1 MATLWND
8 QKKVA
13 AIVFVIFCTL
23 LFSVE
28 LFAGLSSLLGA
39 VLLGLLLHKR
49 WINFLVLLAGYMAVI
64 TYFEI
69 AGMATLYP
77 VMFVLVTYLIFAMF
91 KNIEK
96 GELFF
101 WVNLSLS
108 LLFILAMFYLE
119 RKSGFVTQTINGA
132 KEEIKVMS
140 TVLKEVITEKEF
152 SEFTAFALQLL
163 ERYHIFFALLQIV
176 VFTALNFL
184 LLPLIFEN
192 LPDAFNQPF
201 YKLSIPYYGIWGLNV
216 GLIVYLFQTGKVA
229 IYGINAVLFFL
240 AIYFFQGL
248 SLSSAFFKK
257 YGVPFYVS
265 LIFFTLFLVNQAMW
279 LLVSI
284 AGIVDSQFN
293 IKKFLKEA

>member
-8 QKKVA
+8 KKKVA

-23 LFSVE
+23 FFSVQ

-39 VLLGLLLHKR
+39 LLLGLLLKKR
-49 WINFLVLLAGYMAVI
+49 WVNFLVLLIGYLAVI
-64 TYFEI
+64 THFGISGI
-69 AGMATLYP
+69 AALYP
-77 VMFVLVTYLIFAMF
+77 IMFLIVTYLIFAMF
-91 KNIEK
+91 RKIEK

-101 WVNLSLS
+101 WVNIALS

-119 RKSGFVTQTINGA
+119 KKSGFVTQTINGA
-132 KEEIKVMS
+132 REEIKAMTS
-140 TVLKEVITEKEF
+140 VLKEVMTEKELT
-152 SEFTAFALQLL
+152 EFTSFALQLL

-176 VFTALNFL
+176 LFTALNFL
-184 LLPLIFEN
+184 LLPLLFEN

-201 YKLSIPYYGIWGLNV
+201 YKLRIPYYGIWGLNV

-229 IYGINAVLFFL
+229 MYGINAVLFFL
-240 AIYFFQGL
+240 AIYFFQGM

-284 AGIVDSQFN
+284 AGIVDAQFN